1 MLVHLLVQLIFYL
14 VLMKDDALLF
24 LVLLLSLSNL
34 NISSRRN
41 ESNESNECHQSD
53 ILYLNANESTTV
65 IKYVRLSTTMHT
77 NNVEIISKGRERRIN
92 RIIDL
97 KSL

>member
-1 MLVHLLVQLIFYL
+1 M
-14 VLMKDDALLF
+14 
-24 LVLLLSLSNL
+24 
-34 NISSRRN
+34 
-41 ESNESNECHQSD
+41 
-53 ILYLNANESTTV
+53 NESTTV